1 MHCSMSI
8 NARSLFVQGRAGL
21 DFVTES
27 LRKHCCDVEI
37 RIITG
42 KGPLTR
48 TLDTQDRAEGTHLL
62 SKYLIFSVFYSVTI
76 ILSIQ

>member
-1 MHCSMSI
+1 MSCRMSI
-8 NARSLFVQGRAGL
+8 KARSLLVQGEAGL

-27 LRKHCCDVEI
+27 LRKHCSDVEI

-42 KGPLTR
+42 KGPLTKI
-48 TLDTQDRAEGTHLL
+48 LDTQDRAEGRHLL
-62 SKYLIFSVFYSVTI
+62 SFIIDIFCFYSLNI